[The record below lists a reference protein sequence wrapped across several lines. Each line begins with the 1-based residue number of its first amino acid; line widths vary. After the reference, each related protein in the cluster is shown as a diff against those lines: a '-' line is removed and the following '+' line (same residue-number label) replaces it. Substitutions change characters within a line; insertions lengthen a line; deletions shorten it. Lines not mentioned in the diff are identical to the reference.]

1 MNAEYL
7 LNNAT
12 ANIHSNFF
20 QTNISTKNKRKLDDY
35 DAELSSAKR
44 FTDLTSNAEYH
55 QQLPF
60 PPVSPFDAQHRR
72 SNFYPQ
78 DSVASAMPAI
88 TYASP
93 DYRPPPPSASTQ
105 NHLQLGLNLQQQQPT
120 MVQDT
125 DMGNSS
131 GSDGNL
137 AICRLQ
143 PNILA
148 MVWKEGGAKYFMVR
162 IKIAGEKRK
171 PIYTWVVSLVPF
183 RKVYEKKITVR
194 CQLTLDIADP

>member
-12 ANIHSNFF
+12 GNLHNNFF

-35 DAELSSAKR
+35 DAELSSPKR
-44 FTDLTSNAEYH
+44 FTDLTSNAEYQ

-60 PPVSPFDAQHRR
+60 PPLSPFDAQHRR

-78 DSVASAMPAI
+78 DPVASAMPAI

-93 DYRPPPPSASTQ
+93 DYRPPPPSVSTQ
-105 NHLQLGLNLQQQQPT
+105 AAQFRLGLNLQQQQPT

-125 DMGNSS
+125 DMGDSS
-131 GSDGNL
+131 GSDEEFGNL
-137 AICRLQ
+137 PTPAEYVGDSLERGWSQ
-143 PNILA
+143 ILYGQDQDS
-148 MVWKEGGAKYFMVR
+148 W
-162 IKIAGEKRK
+162 
-171 PIYTWVVSLVPF
+171 
-183 RKVYEKKITVR
+183 
-194 CQLTLDIADP
+194 

>member
-1 MNAEYL
+1 M
-7 LNNAT
+7 
-12 ANIHSNFF
+12 
-20 QTNISTKNKRKLDDY
+20 
-35 DAELSSAKR
+35 SSAKR
-44 FTDLTSNAEYH
+44 FTDLTSKAEYH

-78 DSVASAMPAI
+78 DSVAAPMPAI

-125 DMGNSS
+125 DMGDSS
-131 GSDGNL
+131 GSDEEFGNL
-137 AICRLQ
+137 PTPAEYVGDGLERGWSQ
-143 PNILA
+143 ILYGQDQDS
-148 MVWKEGGAKYFMVR
+148 W
-162 IKIAGEKRK
+162 
-171 PIYTWVVSLVPF
+171 
-183 RKVYEKKITVR
+183 
-194 CQLTLDIADP
+194 